1 MKNKLVLIAIALL
14 LGVSCNNTKENGG
27 EAVNVDSITTL
38 GIYSYKGAN
47 YKFDESTD
55 QISRLYDTD
64 GTVDFSLLRP
74 SEGKYFTV
82 GNIDP
87 NASVGDNMTVET
99 KENMSSSKHVT
110 STLDVTVMKKSDG
123 KMWLKSSDGIIM
135 LAKY

>member
-14 LGVSCNNTKENGG
+14 LGVSCSNTKENGG
-27 EAVNVDSITTL
+27 ESVNVDSITTF

-47 YKFDESTD
+47 YEFDETTD

-64 GTVDFSLLRP
+64 GTVDFSLLKP

-87 NASVGDNMTVET
+87 NASEGDTMTIEIS
-99 KENMSSSKHVT
+99 ENMSSRYISSSMSVEVSKKL
-110 STLDVTVMKKSDG
+110 SS
-123 KMWLKSSDGIIM
+123 KMWLKSTDGTVM
-135 LAKY
+135 LVKI